1 MARLGEFVLRSV
13 AAVAM
18 VATPL
23 VAHAQSQ
30 TPSIHGQV
38 WIAYAIVGGLV
49 LLVLLLISGVM
60 NVSKRGDSSD
70 DSGGLPF
77 FGGDDDDDD
86 KPRRAAPLS
95 VSERAGRT
103 SGHRSST
110 ARFGR
115 GGSSARSAWPTLR
128 SNISP

>member
-1 MARLGEFVLRSV
+1 MARVGELVLRGI
-13 AAVAM
+13 AALAM

-30 TPSIHGQV
+30 TPTIHGQA

-60 NVSKRGDSSD
+60 SVSKRGDTSD
-70 DSGGLPF
+70 DNGGGLPF

-86 KPRRAAPLS
+86 KPRRGGAERQRTGGAYIRPPFFHSAFWPRRILS
-95 VSERAGRT
+95 SEP
-103 SGHRSST
+103 
-110 ARFGR
+110 
-115 GGSSARSAWPTLR
+115 WPTLR